1 MLASGGRIG
10 HMEERTDISP
20 KTKLKTGE
28 GAEVGEAMEER
39 ADISPKSEPAPEPKT
54 ELASEPK
61 PAPEPT
67 PKAKA
72 KLATDPAP
80 KAKAKPKPKLNF
92 KKLIAAVLGFV
103 VGAVVYLA
111 CGNVGLTSQGVT
123 CLAILAWAIVWW
135 IGGVLPEY
143 ATGLLMVV
151 GFAVLGG
158 VDSSVSFAAFST
170 STWWLLIAA
179 FALGAGMKT
188 SGLMKRMALAIIR
201 IFPNTFQAQ
210 VGGLMAVGTILGPLV
225 PSLATKTAMLTPIAM
240 SMGDAM
246 GYKRKGR
253 EMQGL
258 FLAMLAG
265 VRNIGPAVISASVIG
280 YALWGL
286 LPDDVRTQFDMLHWF
301 FAALPWF
308 IVVTV
313 LNYVAIVA
321 LYRPRKG
328 RDGAATGAPSTAA
341 ADATGVV
348 DATPATSSADAAP
361 SADSTGTPATP
372 ATSSTAAVDTAGVK
386 PSTPAT
392 STTPSTNPKPTPM
405 STHERIM
412 LVIILV
418 TVALWVTEP
427 LHNIPSHIV
436 ALVALVAMVAF
447 GIMTKASFK
456 SDISWDSLIFIGTA
470 IGLSSVFSAVG
481 IQDWIVEMA
490 GPVFQSLA
498 ANPYAFVLGIGVIT
512 ILMRFVIVSE
522 MAYVNIVMVFLI
534 PLAVAQGVNP
544 WVVGIAVYAVVNPW
558 FVLYQN
564 PVYLAAYYSVDGE
577 MVRHVDM
584 AKYCVLYMLICLFG
598 LAVSVPYWQFLGL
611 F

>member
-1 MLASGGRIG
+1 M
-10 HMEERTDISP
+10 
-20 KTKLKTGE
+20 
-28 GAEVGEAMEER
+28 
-39 ADISPKSEPAPEPKT
+39 
-54 ELASEPK
+54 
-61 PAPEPT
+61 
-67 PKAKA
+67 
-72 KLATDPAP
+72 
-80 KAKAKPKPKLNF
+80 
-92 KKLIAAVLGFV
+92 
-103 VGAVVYLA
+103 
-111 CGNVGLTSQGVT
+111 
-123 CLAILAWAIVWW
+123 AILAWAIVWW

-151 GFAVLGG
+151 GFAVFGG

-210 VGGLMAVGTILGPLV
+210 VGGLLAVGTILGPLV

-246 GYKRKGR
+246 GYERKGR

-313 LNYVAIVA
+313 LNYIAIVA

-328 RDGAATGAPSTAA
+328 RDGVVTGVALESGKASTSVTTTDTAPATGASPAPPATGASPAPPARAAVSAMPATAATGAS
-341 ADATGVV
+341 
-348 DATPATSSADAAP
+348 PA
-361 SADSTGTPATP
+361 
-372 ATSSTAAVDTAGVK
+372 
-386 PSTPAT
+386 
-392 STTPSTNPKPTPM
+392 PM
-405 STHERIM
+405 SARERIM

-427 LHNIPSHIV
+427 LHGIPSHIV

-447 GIMTKASFK
+447 GVITKANFK
-456 SDISWDSLIFIGTA
+456 SDISWDSLVFIGTA

-481 IQDWIVEMA
+481 IQDWIVAMA

-534 PLAVAQGVNP
+534 PLAVAQGINP

-577 MVRHVDM
+577 MVRHADM
-584 AKYCVLYMLICLFG
+584 AKYCVLYMLICLLG

-611 F
+611 L

>member
-39 ADISPKSEPAPEPKT
+39 ADISLKSEPNSEPKT
-54 ELASEPK
+54 EPAPEPK

-72 KLATDPAP
+72 KFATDPAP
-80 KAKAKPKPKLNF
+80 KAKAKAKAKAKPKPKLNF

-341 ADATGVV
+341 ADAT
-348 DATPATSSADAAP
+348 DAPVTDAAP

-372 ATSSTAAVDTAGVK
+372 ATSSAD
-386 PSTPAT
+386 S
-392 STTPSTNPKPTPM
+392 TPSTNPKPTPM

-456 SDISWDSLIFIGTA
+456 SDISWDSLVFIGTA

-577 MVRHVDM
+577 MVRHADM

-611 F
+611 L

>member
-1 MLASGGRIG
+1 
-10 HMEERTDISP
+10 MEERTDISP

-39 ADISPKSEPAPEPKT
+39 ADISPKSEPNSEPKTEPAPEPK
-54 ELASEPK
+54 P
-61 PAPEPT
+61 
-67 PKAKA
+67 
-72 KLATDPAP
+72 ATDPAP
-80 KAKAKPKPKLNF
+80 KAKAKPKPKPKLNF

-265 VRNIGPAVISASVIG
+265 VRNIGSAVISASVIG

-286 LPDDVRTQFDMLHWF
+286 LPDDVRAQFDMLHWF

-328 RDGAATGAPSTAA
+328 RDGAATGAPSTGVI
-341 ADATGVV
+341 DATGV
-348 DATPATSSADAAP
+348 A
-361 SADSTGTPATP
+361 
-372 ATSSTAAVDTAGVK
+372 DTAGVK

-392 STTPSTNPKPTPM
+392 PTTPSTNPKPTPM

-456 SDISWDSLIFIGTA
+456 SDISWDSLVFIGTA

-577 MVRHVDM
+577 MVRHADM

>member
-1 MLASGGRIG
+1 MEPCKGARLARDHKAALVRKTTQKRSLTKRLLFVDMLASGGRIG
-10 HMEERTDISP
+10 HM
-20 KTKLKTGE
+20 K
-28 GAEVGEAMEER
+28 ER
-39 ADISPKSEPAPEPKT
+39 ADISPNPEPKAKPIT
-54 ELASEPK
+54 E
-61 PAPEPT
+61 
-67 PKAKA
+67 
-72 KLATDPAP
+72 PAP
-80 KAKAKPKPKLNF
+80 KAKAKAALKPKRNL
-92 KKLIAAVLGFV
+92 KKPIAAVLGFV
-103 VGAVVYLA
+103 VGAAVYLA

-328 RDGAATGAPSTAA
+328 RDGVATGAPVTGTAPSTDSTLSVAAATAA
-341 ADATGVV
+341 TATTP
-348 DATPATSSADAAP
+348 ATPATSSAD
-361 SADSTGTPATP
+361 S
-372 ATSSTAAVDTAGVK
+372 
-386 PSTPAT
+386 
-392 STTPSTNPKPTPM
+392 TPSTNPKPAPM

-456 SDISWDSLIFIGTA
+456 SDISWDSLVFIGTA

-577 MVRHVDM
+577 MVRHADM

-611 F
+611 L

>member
-10 HMEERTDISP
+10 HM
-20 KTKLKTGE
+20 K
-28 GAEVGEAMEER
+28 ER
-39 ADISPKSEPAPEPKT
+39 ADISPKSEPNPEPKT
-54 ELASEPK
+54 E
-61 PAPEPT
+61 PAPESASKSAPE
-67 PKAKA
+67 
-72 KLATDPAP
+72 PAP
-80 KAKAKPKPKLNF
+80 KAKAKAAPKPKRNF
-92 KKLIAAVLGFV
+92 KKPIAAVLGFV

-328 RDGAATGAPSTAA
+328 RDGVATGAPVTGTAPATGSPA
-341 ADATGVV
+341 APATDATGATVAPSTDAAPSTDSTLSV
-348 DATPATSSADAAP
+348 AAATATTPATPATATTPATPATSSAD
-361 SADSTGTPATP
+361 S
-372 ATSSTAAVDTAGVK
+372 
-386 PSTPAT
+386 
-392 STTPSTNPKPTPM
+392 TPSTNPKPAPM

-456 SDISWDSLIFIGTA
+456 SDISWDSLVFIGTA

-490 GPVFQSLA
+490 GPIFQSLA

-577 MVRHVDM
+577 MVRHADM

-611 F
+611 L